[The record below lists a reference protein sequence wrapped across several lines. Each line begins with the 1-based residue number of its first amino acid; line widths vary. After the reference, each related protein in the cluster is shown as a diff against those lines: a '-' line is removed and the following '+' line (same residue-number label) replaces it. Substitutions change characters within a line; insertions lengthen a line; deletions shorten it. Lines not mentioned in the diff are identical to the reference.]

1 MRQVAVWQAIVFPAE
16 LAALP
21 DANVLLVMLP
31 EPLKD
36 H

>member
-1 MRQVAVWQAIVFPAE
+1 MRQVAAWQAIVFPAE
-16 LAALP
+16 LVALP
-21 DANVLLVMLP
+21 DANVVLVTLP